1 MTEEVSRPSSPRTA
15 LNSGK
20 VRSVESG
27 SSLPLASRS
36 AVSTGSSAKDAEPS
50 RPGSEASSQAQSKSA
65 TTSSRAETIL
75 RQTSQIGHLSV
86 EARQRLIGIEGSLKA
101 LAGEDGEIEENP
113 VIEALDL
120 IVQMLAAQS
129 QRLDRMEDTL
139 EHLVQVVSAD
149 GSSGR

>member
-1 MTEEVSRPSSPRTA
+1 MTEKVSRPSSPRTA
-15 LNSGK
+15 LSSGT

-27 SSLPLASRS
+27 SSPPATSRS
-36 AVSTGSSAKDAEPS
+36 AVSIGSLAKDAELS
-50 RPGSEASSQAQSKSA
+50 RPGSEASTQAQSKSA

-101 LAGEDGEIEENP
+101 LTGEDGETEENP
-113 VIEALDL
+113 VIEVLEL

-139 EHLVQVVSAD
+139 ERLVQVVSAD
-149 GSSGR
+149 GASRR